1 MLRSLQSVLCC
12 CGRYSASEKT
22 FRLFTLRSLLLAAG
36 ALGYSALVPA
46 LGLGEITLH
55 SALTQPLDAEIALLE
70 PGELS
75 EGEMSVSLATA
86 EEFSRAGVERVF
98 FLNDLRFT
106 PILQGNR
113 SVIRVVSN
121 KPVTEPFLNF
131 LVQVNQPGGRSL
143 REYTILIDPP
153 GSPGIEPRSKSRSN
167 LAPVS
172 PANSQSAASIP
183 RKAATAAPAKP
194 DEAQAAALAA
204 AQQLH
209 ALTSEQLAS
218 SVLENQQLQATV
230 AEQQARL
237 AAQDEEI
244 VAGKKAIVDLQT
256 RLAEVKA
263 PPVSAA
269 VPAAPAPVSAPPV
282 AEADEA
288 EGSNFWLMAGLV
300 LLLLLLLLIV
310 AFWMRRQRSGTQAPA
325 EPLSMPPVVPEPV
338 VNRVE
343 PLVAQV
349 AGDADQRVAAHEH
362 VAPPRKN
369 TPAPDVLEGVRLY
382 LAYGR
387 FDEAA
392 GILREALL
400 KEPERLDLGLR
411 LLEVLGQQGAVAEYA
426 EQESRLRDSGVSEE
440 ALQDLR
446 QRFAKNLPATSLV
459 LAPQVLPA
467 SVAAVSVS
475 PVLDEFQL
483 NLDDLSIES
492 DWELISPFD
501 ATPPVRH
508 TAITE
513 VAPDFD
519 PLFTSNLNELPE
531 VFEMSDEPYLSDFSE
546 PEPASTLETD
556 ALDEAFLDS
565 FASTPLA
572 LEIEP
577 LSVDFDGLELEQ
589 EGAGKLQQAQ
599 GCIDDGDLDNAS
611 RLLNELLEE
620 GDELQRRTARNLLA
634 RMG

>member
-22 FRLFTLRSLLLAAG
+22 LRLFTLRSLLLAAG

-86 EEFSRAGVERVF
+86 EEFGRAGVERVF

-153 GSPGIEPRSKSRSN
+153 GSPGIAPRSKPSSN
-167 LAPVS
+167 LVPVS
-172 PANSQSAASIP
+172 PTNPQSSASTL

-194 DEAQAAALAA
+194 DGAQAAALAE
-204 AQQLH
+204 AQQLQ

-218 SVLENQQLQATV
+218 SVLESQHLQATI

-237 AAQDEEI
+237 VAQDEEI
-244 VAGKKAIVDLQT
+244 VVGKKAIVDLQT
-256 RLAEVKA
+256 RLAEVQA
-263 PPVSAA
+263 PPASAA
-269 VPAAPAPVSAPPV
+269 APVVPAPVSSPPV
-282 AEADEA
+282 VEADEA

-300 LLLLLLLLIV
+300 LLLLLIV
-310 AFWMRRQRSGTQAPA
+310 AFWIRRQRSHTQAPA
-325 EPLSMPPVVPEPV
+325 EPLPMPPVAPEPV
-338 VNRVE
+338 VSRVE
-343 PLVAQV
+343 PLVAPV
-349 AGDADQRVAAHEH
+349 AGNETSQRVAAQEL
-362 VAPPRKN
+362 VAPPRK
-369 TPAPDVLEGVRLY
+369 TQAPDVLEGVRLY

-387 FDEAA
+387 LDEAA

-400 KEPERLDLGLR
+400 KEPERFDLGLR
-411 LLEVLGQQGAVAEYA
+411 LLEVLGQQGAVAEYT
-426 EQESRLRDSGVSEE
+426 EQESRLRESGISEE
-440 ALQDLR
+440 ALQDIR
-446 QRFAKNLPATSLV
+446 QRFAKKLPATSLV
-459 LAPQVLPA
+459 LTPQVLPA
-467 SVAAVSVS
+467 SMAAESVS
-475 PVLDEFQL
+475 PALDEFQL

-508 TAITE
+508 TATTDA
-513 VAPDFD
+513 APDFD

-531 VFEMSDEPYLSDFSE
+531 VFEMSDEPYLSNFSE
-546 PEPASTLETD
+546 PEPTSTSDTD

-577 LSVDFDGLELEQ
+577 LSVDFDTLELEQ

-599 GCIDDGDLDNAS
+599 GCIDEGDLDSAS

>member
-1 MLRSLQSVLCC
+1 MLRSLQSVLRC
-12 CGRYSASEKT
+12 CGRYNASEKT
-22 FRLFTLRSLLLAAG
+22 LRVFTLRSLLLAAG

-86 EEFSRAGVERVF
+86 EEFRRAGVERVF

-167 LAPVS
+167 LVPVS
-172 PANSQSAASIP
+172 PTNPQSSASTP

-194 DEAQAAALAA
+194 DGAQAAALAA
-204 AQQLH
+204 AQQLQ

-244 VAGKKAIVDLQT
+244 VAGKKAIADLQT
-256 RLAEVKA
+256 RLAEVQT
-263 PPVSAA
+263 PPASAA
-269 VPAAPAPVSAPPV
+269 VPVAAAPVSAPPV

-300 LLLLLLLLIV
+300 LLLLLLIV
-310 AFWMRRQRSGTQAPA
+310 AFWIRRQRSHTQAPA
-325 EPLSMPPVVPEPV
+325 EPLPMPPVAPEPV
-338 VNRVE
+338 VKRVE
-343 PLVAQV
+343 PLVMHV
-349 AGDADQRVAAHEH
+349 AGDETGQRVAAQEH

-369 TPAPDVLEGVRLY
+369 TQAPNVLEGVRLY

-387 FDEAA
+387 LDEAA

-426 EQESRLRDSGVSEE
+426 EQESRLRESGVSEE
-440 ALQDLR
+440 ALQDIR
-446 QRFAKNLPATSLV
+446 QRFAKKLPATSLV

-467 SVAAVSVS
+467 SMAAESVS
-475 PVLDEFQL
+475 PAVDEFQL

-508 TAITE
+508 TATTDA
-513 VAPDFD
+513 APDFD

-531 VFEMSDEPYLSDFSE
+531 VFEISDEPYLSDFSE
-546 PEPASTLETD
+546 PEPASTPETD

-577 LSVDFDGLELEQ
+577 LSVDFDTLELEQ
-589 EGAGKLQQAQ
+589 DGAGKLQQAQ
-599 GCIDDGDLDNAS
+599 GCIDDGDLDSAS

-620 GDELQRRTARNLLA
+620 GNEPQRRTARNLLA

>member
-22 FRLFTLRSLLLAAG
+22 LRLFTLRSLLLAAG

-86 EEFSRAGVERVF
+86 EEFGRAGVERVF

-153 GSPGIEPRSKSRSN
+153 GSPGIAPRSKPSSS
-167 LAPVS
+167 LVPVS
-172 PANSQSAASIP
+172 PTNPQSSASTL

-194 DEAQAAALAA
+194 DGAQAAALAE
-204 AQQLH
+204 AQQLQ

-218 SVLENQQLQATV
+218 SVLESQHLQATI

-237 AAQDEEI
+237 VAQDEEI
-244 VAGKKAIVDLQT
+244 VVGKKAIVDLQT
-256 RLAEVKA
+256 RLAEVQA
-263 PPVSAA
+263 PPASAA
-269 VPAAPAPVSAPPV
+269 APVVPAPVSSPPV
-282 AEADEA
+282 VEADEA

-300 LLLLLLLLIV
+300 LLLLLIV
-310 AFWMRRQRSGTQAPA
+310 AFWIRRQRSHTQAPA
-325 EPLSMPPVVPEPV
+325 EPLPMPPVAPEPV
-338 VNRVE
+338 VSRVE
-343 PLVAQV
+343 PLVAPV
-349 AGDADQRVAAHEH
+349 AGNETSQRVAAQEL
-362 VAPPRKN
+362 VAPPRK
-369 TPAPDVLEGVRLY
+369 TQAPDVLEGVRLY

-387 FDEAA
+387 LDEAA

-400 KEPERLDLGLR
+400 KEPERFDLGLR
-411 LLEVLGQQGAVAEYA
+411 LLEVLGQQGAVAEYT
-426 EQESRLRDSGVSEE
+426 EQESRLRESGISEE
-440 ALQDLR
+440 ALQDIR
-446 QRFAKNLPATSLV
+446 QRFAKKLPATSLV
-459 LAPQVLPA
+459 LTPQVLPA
-467 SVAAVSVS
+467 SMAAESVS
-475 PVLDEFQL
+475 PALDEFQL

-508 TAITE
+508 TATTDA
-513 VAPDFD
+513 APDFD

-531 VFEMSDEPYLSDFSE
+531 VFEMSDEPYLSNFSE
-546 PEPASTLETD
+546 PEPTSTSDTD

-577 LSVDFDGLELEQ
+577 LSVDFDTLELEQ

-599 GCIDDGDLDNAS
+599 GCIDEGDLDSAS